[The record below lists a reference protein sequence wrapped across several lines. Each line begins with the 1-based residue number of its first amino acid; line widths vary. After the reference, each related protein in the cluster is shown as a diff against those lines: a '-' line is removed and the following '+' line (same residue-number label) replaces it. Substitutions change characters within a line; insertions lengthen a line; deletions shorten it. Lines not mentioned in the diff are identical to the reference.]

1 LVFNPILEI
10 FYWIFGLGRT
20 DDDKLANKMT
30 SSDRPLS
37 NPALQQVATAFD
49 VERQVLTPELSQSLE
64 DKEKIAAGLLLCLSM
79 IVGQTIADVKI
90 ERLDRIY
97 PPGRNQG
104 LIDFKLVCRLPTQAQ
119 VQLGICIL
127 PFADAEVVST
137 ACTKL
142 LVYKDFGLDRLCLLR
157 QSDLMTNVRQLPA
170 CLPKLLSADIGG
182 NFIPL
187 KSKDVLFLLT
197 TLSVFQH
204 KQQHDIT
211 TDLMVA
217 YLLQSELL
225 TKNELIKSI
234 LISAQF

>member
-1 LVFNPILEI
+1 
-10 FYWIFGLGRT
+10 
-20 DDDKLANKMT
+20 MT
-30 SSDRPLS
+30 SFDRPLS
-37 NPALQQVATAFD
+37 NPALQQIATAFD
-49 VERQVLTPELSQSLE
+49 VERQVLTPELSQLVE

-79 IVGQTIADVKI
+79 IVGQTIEDVKI

-127 PFADAEVVST
+127 PFTDSKIVSE

-142 LVYKDFGLDRLCLLR
+142 LVYKDFGLDRLCLIR

-170 CLPKLLSADIGG
+170 CLPKLLSTNIGG

-187 KSKDVLFLLT
+187 KSKEVLFLLT
-197 TLSVFQH
+197 TLSVFQQ
-204 KQQHDIT
+204 KQQYGVTNESIF
-211 TDLMVA
+211 A
-217 YLLQSELL
+217 YLIQTELL
-225 TKNELIKSI
+225 LKNELIKSI
-234 LISAQF
+234 LVSAQF

>member
-10 FYWIFGLGRT
+10 FYWIFVLGRA

-37 NPALQQVATAFD
+37 NPDFQQVATAFD

-64 DKEKIAAGLLLCLSM
+64 DKERIAAGLLLCLSM
-79 IVGQTIADVKI
+79 IIGQTIADVKI

-97 PPGRNQG
+97 PPGRNHG

-119 VQLGICIL
+119 VQIGICIL
-127 PFADAEVVST
+127 PFTDPQIVSE

-157 QSDLMTNVRQLPA
+157 QSDLMTNVRQLPT
-170 CLPKLLSADIGG
+170 CLPKLLSTDIGG

-187 KSKDVLFLLT
+187 KSKDILFLLT
-197 TLSVFQH
+197 TLSVFQQ

>member
-1 LVFNPILEI
+1 
-10 FYWIFGLGRT
+10 
-20 DDDKLANKMT
+20 MT
-30 SSDRPLS
+30 SSDRSLS

-64 DKEKIAAGLLLCLSM
+64 EKEKIAAGLLLCLSM
-79 IVGQTIADVKI
+79 IIGQTIAVAAAREPEVSSGVERDKTDGKPFEDVKI

-127 PFADAEVVST
+127 PFTDPKIVSE

-170 CLPKLLSADIGG
+170 CLPKLLSTDIGG

-211 TDLMVA
+211 TDLMLA

>member
-1 LVFNPILEI
+1 
-10 FYWIFGLGRT
+10 
-20 DDDKLANKMT
+20 MT
-30 SSDRPLS
+30 SFDRPLS
-37 NPALQQVATAFD
+37 HPALQQVATAFD
-49 VERQVLTPELSQSLE
+49 VERQVLTPELLQSLE
-64 DKEKIAAGLLLCLSM
+64 EKEKIAAGLLLCLSM
-79 IVGQTIADVKI
+79 VVGQTIADVKI

-104 LIDFKLVCRLPTQAQ
+104 LIDFKLACRLPTQVQ

-127 PFADAEVVST
+127 PFTDPKIVSE

-142 LVYKDFGLDRLCLLR
+142 LVYKDFGLDRLCLIR
-157 QSDLMTNVRQLPA
+157 QSDLMTNVRQLPV

-187 KSKDVLFLLT
+187 RSKDVLFLLT

-204 KQQHDIT
+204 QQQHDIT

-234 LISAQF
+234 SIAAQF